1 MIFFLLLLCLPLF
14 GDELDSSI
22 VSVYAIDMQTGEIL
36 IDENSHLSLNPA
48 SCLKLLTTAAA
59 LHILGGDFRFQTH
72 LEHDGVIDK
81 NGVLHG
87 NLYVRGGGDPCLGSD
102 RIAGNLRWNEVI
114 ELLANKVRSTPI
126 VRIDGEVIADSTL
139 WETARAIPSWEWE
152 DIGNYYGSGP
162 CALSFHENAYSLTF
176 EPGKK
181 EGDLARIVRTDP
193 PLDLHSFENH
203 VTTGPAGSGDR
214 ACIYGSELA
223 AIQRVSGTIPRA
235 VPEFTIKGALPN
247 PPALMVQ
254 LLKKELQKQGVSL
267 DSHSLP
273 SLKVRSPLLTLNSP
287 SLSTI
292 VHATHQH
299 SINLYAEHLLRAI
312 GNGSTSGGIQ
322 AITHF
327 LDKLEI
333 EKTGLLLADGSG
345 LSRKNLITTKQLV
358 SLLSKMHASSLFVH
372 SLPEI
377 RKGVV
382 AKSGSA
388 SLTRGC
394 SGYVGRI
401 AFAILINHC
410 KNSAIA
416 EQKIQA
422 TLSQLI
428 NYKRL

>member
-1 MIFFLLLLCLPLF
+1 MIFFLLLLFLPLF

-22 VSVYAIDMQTGEIL
+22 VSVYALDMQTGKVL
-36 IDENSHLSLNPA
+36 IDEKSHLSLNPA

-59 LHILGGDFRFQTH
+59 LHILGGEFHFQTH
-72 LEHDGVIDK
+72 LEHDGVIDEH
-81 NGVLHG
+81 GVLHG

-102 RIAGNLRWNEVI
+102 RIQGSLKWKEVI
-114 ELLANKVRSTPI
+114 ELLANKVHTTPI
-126 VRIDGEVIADSTL
+126 VRIDGEVIADTSL
-139 WETARAIPSWEWE
+139 WETPRAIPSWEWE

-193 PLDLHSFENH
+193 PLDLHSFENN

-223 AIQRVSGTIPRA
+223 AVQRVSGTIPRA

-254 LLKKELQKQGVSL
+254 LLKDALQKRGIPTHHQTL
-267 DSHSLP
+267 IP
-273 SLKVRSPLLTLNSP
+273 LKIRSPLFTLNSP
-287 SLSTI
+287 PLSAIIHVTNHKS
-292 VHATHQH
+292 V
-299 SINLYAEHLLRAI
+299 NLYAEHLLRAI
-312 GNGSTSGGIQ
+312 GHGTTSGGIQ
-322 AITHF
+322 ALSHF
-327 LDKLEI
+327 LEKLEI
-333 EKTGLLLADGSG
+333 ETTGLLLADGSG
-345 LSRKNLITTKQLV
+345 LSRRNLITTKQLV
-358 SLLSKMHASSLFVH
+358 SLLCKMHSSPLFVH

-382 AKSGSA
+382 AKSGTA

-394 SGYVGRI
+394 AGYVGRI

-410 KNSAIA
+410 QDSAAA

-422 TLSQLI
+422 VISQLI
-428 NYKRL
+428 DYK